1 MKNLLNL
8 KGLCRSSQLALN
20 PDGQTTVERRSR
32 LMSIICLFLL
42 TLGAGQMWGTGTA
55 TTVYYAINTSYTV
68 KCNYAQCGDCNSGGQ
83 GWWGTVTMTKVSG
96 KKYNGKDIY
105 KAEFTDQYNGLACMQ
120 FQLYDGSTW
129 QSQDEAFCNSWT
141 GVDTYNGKLW
151 DGDSW
156 EAYRWDQIGFEDNAS
171 TNFISYYN
179 GANRTWGVSRNSQAA
194 YDLGTIS
201 TLYLK
206 GFQTHMYQNADLISG
221 DVKMYYQI
229 HRQAVSDG
237 DYTLYEQN
245 NWSDWLVDT
254 KENSGWKD
262 GWRHPK
268 FGHDN
273 LNINLLSG
281 LYSGKYVLRFFM
293 KEEGSTSYLN
303 NGDGSNYSLKWTIG
317 VPAMATHTCTSDG
330 SGNGSSETPF
340 TKAVGSNLTITI
352 AGTQST
358 RDDNSVL
365 YVSFDGG
372 SSYSTTTTHTINSI
386 TSTKQSLSIKAK
398 YRNNTDDIDGTIYDF
413 GTIYYQGT
421 ATPSLAISSFEQNES
436 TVTAANSGST
446 VTIHASRE
454 NAGTAEI
461 TYEYSTSSTFA
472 SDVHTIAST
481 ISTSQSWTLPA
492 CTSTTTYYVR
502 ASMTYSAT
510 NYSDIE
516 SFKVYGKKTIK
527 VKNTNGWSPFYMH
540 RWGGDRA
547 DTGFPGEDDQI
558 SDYGTGQ
565 WKEVVL
571 YSSNDNFIFV
581 DGTNTSNKNSD
592 QTYAGVTDGACY
604 EIASG
609 TGVVALNST
618 LNCPAKPSLTT
629 TSTPS
634 ANNYTTATIAGNI
647 SSNGNDNITDYGF
660 YWGTSATPGTKVQKG
675 NSNYTG
681 DISHDLTSLTPGTT
695 YYYRAYAA
703 NGQGETLGTVYSFKS
718 PYKVTI
724 SQSTGCSSISPSGTQ
739 YTSGSINLT
748 ADAATGYTFSAWEKT
763 NGDLSSAATPSAGRN
778 TVTFTPTSD
787 NATITATY
795 DEDMHAVDIVANDA
809 YGNSHGSVSVDKVN
823 VGIATV
829 SEEITATPENKAWR
843 FKHWVI
849 APGISAADGY
859 DTHSNP
865 LKINAT
871 SDDITLI
878 AYFEP
883 RYALMGSLAEDGDP
897 AGGMPY
903 PTWNDGAAADF
914 EVFGFDAVDKED
926 GVDLRC
932 TRTLEPNKTYKFQVY
947 DREIKT
953 LDAEN
958 YHTRLGLSSATVL
971 PASDS
976 RELTVVNGSGD
987 VRIQTVGRGN
997 YTFKI
1002 TKLSSDATYN
1012 RPTIT
1017 VERPSS
1023 HLVSIGQ
1030 GYVDIDDVAH
1040 SNSTTGGT
1048 LSAEATESGTT
1059 IAITNGKY
1067 IANDGRVDWT
1077 VDPADGYTLDKYY
1090 GYADFSDGGFTFT
1103 YIDSVN
1109 AAVNVYAKFVETS
1122 TAVTISHNTHGHVT
1136 VGGVTATS
1144 TTVGITTTRALV
1156 AVPDAGYYFA
1166 GWTVP
1171 DGADF
1176 ELQDKSETEDA
1187 EVTLH
1192 GLGAGTAGTLIAN
1205 FVELDKIYFR
1215 NIFDDGAGNVS
1226 RWSNVYVY
1234 FDYSWDGDKVHTNSN
1249 AAYKVA
1255 MTRIGSTDV
1264 YYGYVPRAIT
1274 TSGNK
1279 KVAFSDTDFTVNY
1292 TFYNVTASG
1301 SKGAVRSDYSPL
1313 LNMFVPYHTPNQTN
1327 NNGVDY
1333 YSNGYWMKY
1342 DTRASQG
1349 AGYYL
1354 KVYNSRNNYTEKGE
1368 FTANTDDATM
1378 IRFQVRV
1385 DNTNADK
1392 TRFMI
1397 TSAGGLNY
1405 LAAATPTSTAN
1416 SDIDLNEDTR
1426 TLTGNDVYFQLT
1438 ATSEGFYTFILD
1450 QTGDKMKLTVDY
1462 PVSPGD
1468 YRLKHTY
1475 SGRNKANTADS
1486 TYITYSDVIKASTAG
1501 TAKTYSMYL
1510 NTGGEETL
1518 VLQKCERINNTTQLP
1533 EWSEG
1538 DATNLSA
1545 VLTKV
1550 RSDDNGV
1557 YQFDVT
1563 VSADKVN
1570 TVDAIKKYEGNYYI
1584 KTDCAPGGWVNYTQ
1598 NAMEA
1603 NTINA
1608 TAAGYDYYFLKW
1620 IDNTETNVKCVIAN
1634 DFNNELSD
1642 TLKSDAILT
1651 RNGEAYQTLPEA
1663 ASVRF
1668 SYDSKTNT
1676 LKRTYLRG
1684 STLSE
1689 NFVTLVPNAAEYVY
1703 SAKTSGTDYYSSNP
1717 KFADNGNWTYQMD
1730 AWVYPGAKGGVQ
1742 TSYPGVDPVTIQTLV
1757 PMDNDL
1763 MGGTKPVSDPVLYHV
1778 RLVYDFK
1785 TDYLM
1790 AAYIPD
1796 ATTPITTEIDLQ
1808 SDMMY
1813 VRSGV
1818 SNGTQLS
1825 FDENNGKLTHVR
1837 RAYAAIQLP
1846 KDEMVGQ
1853 MTTWSANDYRAYK
1866 YCRYYISFPFDVN
1879 VRDIFGVGTFGNEY
1893 IIKMYNG
1900 AKRAQIGWFAETE
1913 TFWET
1918 LTIDSVLHAYQ
1929 GYCLM
1934 LDRNAFNDASNG
1946 VWTNIGTGGST
1957 FLYFPSS
1964 STAIGEINGNGGTIP
1979 VPTHTCTIDRTFG
1992 TPVKNHKNTD
2002 SNWNLMGFAPYAN
2015 AKKTGETLAY
2025 YVYEPEGNSWTSAN
2039 TSETNNFNSMHAYM
2053 VQWGGDFN
2061 YIQAPDVPSSVAAR
2075 RVKAQKKN
2083 DFIRLEL
2090 LYNGAKADHAL
2101 IKMTDGADKDFVL
2114 NEDMGKIIN
2123 SGKPNI
2129 YVYAGNYDVAFS
2141 QVPEESQTVQV
2152 GVVIRKN
2159 GTYTFSM
2166 PSNFDGTVTLID
2178 NFTQTRTNLA
2188 IEDYEVSLPK
2198 GEINDRFLLEINIRQ
2213 VPTAIDGVEGG
2224 SLKDGKAHKYIENGA
2239 MYILRDGKIYDARGN
2254 KVK

>member
-1 MKNLLNL
+1 MT
-8 KGLCRSSQLALN
+8 A
-20 PDGQTTVERRSR
+20 
-32 LMSIICLFLL
+32 
-42 TLGAGQMWGTGTA
+42 TGTA
-55 TTVYYAINTSYTV
+55 NVYY
-68 KCNYAQCGDCNSGGQ
+68 
-83 GWWGTVTMTKVSG
+83 
-96 KKYNGKDIY
+96 KDIPDN
-105 KAEFTDQYNGLACMQ
+105 ATFCFARVNGSNSSNYWGHKTGDLSFPVSPASGLS
-120 FQLYDGSTW
+120 LY
-129 QSQDEAFCNSWT
+129 EIT
-141 GVDTYNGKLW
+141 GNGEPSAGQW
-151 DGDSW
+151 
-156 EAYRWDQIGFEDNAS
+156 ANIGFESTGGNSIVYYYSGKAS
-171 TNFISYYN
+171 DQTWDISSAS
-179 GANRTWGVSRNSQAA
+179 GASATK
-194 YDLGTIS
+194 DLGTITS
-201 TLYLK
+201 LYLK
-206 GFQTHMYQNADLISG
+206 GWNMKMYQNMDAAIVDGTTNRWL
-221 DVKMYYQI
+221 YYNI
-229 HRQAVSDG
+229 HRSAVSPG
-237 DYTLYEQN
+237 DYSSKTLDSWTWPG
-245 NWSDWLVDT
+245 WSDGYR
-254 KENSGWKD
+254 KPYGSKSCNE
-262 GWRHPK
+262 
-268 FGHDN
+268 
-273 LNINLLSG
+273 NLLKG
-281 LYSGKYVLRFFM
+281 LGSGKYSMTFYLQHNGLINF
-293 KEEGSTSYLN
+293 YLN
-303 NGDGSNYSLKWTIG
+303 NGGSNYNLKWTIG

-330 SGNGSSETPF
+330 SGNGSNETPF

-352 AGTQST
+352 AGTQAT
-358 RDDNSVL
+358 QDDNSVL

-398 YRNNTDDIDGTIYDF
+398 YRNNTDDLDGTVYDF
-413 GTIYYQGT
+413 GPIYYQGT
-421 ATPSLAISSFEQNES
+421 VTPSLAISSFEQNES
-436 TVTAANSGST
+436 TVTAANSGSI

-461 TYEYSTSSTFA
+461 TYEYSTNSTFA

-481 ISTSQSWTLPA
+481 TSTSQSWTLPA

-592 QTYAGVTDGACY
+592 QTYADVTDGACY

-1103 YIDSVN
+1103 YIDPVN

-1136 VGGVTATS
+1136 VGGATATS

-1176 ELQDKSETEDA
+1176 ELSETEDA

-1226 RWSNVYVY
+1226 HWNDVYVY
-1234 FDYSWDGDKVHTNSN
+1234 LGITWNSSSQAVTNSTN
-1249 AAYKVA
+1249 DSW
-1255 MTRIGSTDV
+1255 RIHMSQITGTDV
-1264 YYGYVPRAIT
+1264 WWAYVPRNYS
-1274 TSGNK
+1274 TSNDHNIGFASANINGR
-1279 KVAFSDTDFTVNY
+1279 SY
-1292 TFYNVTASG
+1292 TFYNCKAATRG
-1301 SKGAVRSDYSPL
+1301 DYNKA
-1313 LNMFVPYHTPNQTN
+1313 LNMFVPYHIPNQTN

-1333 YSNGYWMKY
+1333 YSKGYWMKY

-1426 TLTGNDVYFQLT
+1426 AVADNDVYFQLT

-1475 SGRNKANTADS
+1475 VGKNKANTADS

-1518 VLQKCERINNTTQLP
+1518 VLQKCERINNTTKLP

-1550 RSDDNGV
+1550 STDDNGV

-1570 TVDAIKKYEGNYYI
+1570 TVDAIKKYTGNYYI

-1620 IDNTETNVKCVIAN
+1620 IDNTSTNVKCVIAN
-1634 DFNNELSD
+1634 DYCNELSD

-1651 RNGEAYQTLPEA
+1651 RSGVAYQTLPEA

-1742 TSYPGVDPVTIQTLV
+1742 TSYPGAAPVTIQTLV

-2198 GEINDRFLLEINIRQ
+2198 GTINDRFLLEINIRQ